1 MSKLESLVVEEP
13 NALNSGGTKSVL
25 CTLRHTLLYHSTNIL
40 KVGKLQYRLLTFPL

>member
-25 CTLRHTLLYHSTNIL
+25 CTLRQQLYHSTNIL

>member
-25 CTLRHTLLYHSTNIL
+25 CTLRATTVSFY
-40 KVGKLQYRLLTFPL
+40 KYFEGR